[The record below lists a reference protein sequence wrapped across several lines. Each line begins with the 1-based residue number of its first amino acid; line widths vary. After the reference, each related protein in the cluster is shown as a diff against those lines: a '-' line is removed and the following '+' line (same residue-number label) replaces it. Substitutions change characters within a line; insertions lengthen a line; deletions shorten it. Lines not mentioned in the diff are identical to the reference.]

1 MKILLKKRKK
11 VRGMRGKG
19 NINPKILVGIVTVVI
34 AAIIIAGALTYK
46 RNLNLKPQPTPA
58 PQLTLVKAKKPL
70 PTPPAIAL
78 RQSTAPASKV
88 SSDTIPVAK
97 RSYSKFTDGV
107 VVSFNSTTNILTLS
121 TKDQPAWQIPLD
133 SSIKLYQDIGMANIV
148 KIQPSELT
156 KGSSVSVQKDA
167 KTDKI
172 TQITITAKI

>member
-1 MKILLKKRKK
+1 MHKLLKRKHKILKDKT
-11 VRGMRGKG
+11 G
-19 NINPKILVGIVTVVI
+19 NIDPKILTGIFIV
-34 AAIIIAGALTYK
+34 IIAGIIIVGALS
-46 RNLNLKPQPTPA
+46 LKSQVSPKSQPIPNKPSVT
-58 PQLTLVKAKKPL
+58 KSPL

-107 VVSFNSTTNILTLS
+107 VASFNSSTNILTIS
-121 TKDQPAWQIPLD
+121 TKDQSSVQIPLD
-133 SSIKLYQDIGMANIV
+133 NSIRLYQDIGMANIV

-156 KGSSVSVQKDA
+156 KGSNVSVQKDA